1 MLLSQEIILL
11 GQCLSLNR
19 TRNHSLRRFFVEIEF
34 VLDTITDDKMSGF
47 IIYTVRSNQSSVA
60 PFLIARAQT
69 KMLQNL
75 IDGQKCF
82 SYLYVM
88 CHFSKSTEVSN
99 RHTFR
104 TWLGNE
110 TFFTTGNEN
119 ILYSCGEN

>member
-1 MLLSQEIILL
+1 
-11 GQCLSLNR
+11 
-19 TRNHSLRRFFVEIEF
+19 
-34 VLDTITDDKMSGF
+34 
-47 IIYTVRSNQSSVA
+47 VA

-75 IDGQKCF
+75 IDGEKCF

-88 CHFSKSTEVSN
+88 CHFSKSTEVSK

-119 ILYSCGEN
+119 IVLTPVTRRDTYFASDFFGIIDHIAFSAASSISRYTYTSEQKN